1 MGNTKSHFRKLSRRN
16 SFSMVLRTSSSKFT
30 SDQERSSNGVSLSS
44 RSHSLASNTTGGS
57 DISRLSVPDTYNDS
71 ISIKDQAC
79 SGPNSNL
86 SSDQLSLVKCCW
98 HLVSVDTSNV
108 CMNFFH
114 QLQRQFSTPKTKK
127 SLQKQK
133 SATHSSTPSLSHLSG
148 NGNTYS
154 FHHRDQIIRNQ
165 SISQHCQKNSS
176 NSGSG
181 NRSLTQGQLTQQAL
195 KLACCLDAVIGS
207 LARNSKVKEEK
218 LVKML
223 CDNGH
228 QFKSFLGLD
237 NFFTDTLVV
246 REMTNA
252 FCESLKLVVIQNG
265 LNWSQELQEA
275 WEAIFRILLY
285 HLDGLSE
292 IEDEDD
298 DMLWWFEFSRQN
310 YWWFLTGTKTRETK
324 VWSSLLIV
332 IILTKLT

>member
-16 SFSMVLRTSSSKFT
+16 SFSMVLRPSSLPGS
-30 SDQERSSNGVSLSS
+30 SEERSSNGVSS

-57 DISRLSVPDTYNDS
+57 DISRLSVPDNDS
-71 ISIKDQAC
+71 ISIKDQQLHPH
-79 SGPNSNL
+79 SSL
-86 SSDQLSLVKCCW
+86 SSDQLSLVKYSW

-114 QLQRQFSTPKTKK
+114 QLQRQFSTPRIKK
-127 SLQKQK
+127 SLQKTK
-133 SATHSSTPSLSHLSG
+133 SSQGVTHSSTPSLRDSG
-148 NGNTYS
+148 NGNGSYS
-154 FHHRDQIIRNQ
+154 FHHRDLIPRNRT
-165 SISQHCQKNSS
+165 SSGSQPCQKISIGS
-176 NSGSG
+176 RSGS
-181 NRSLTQGQLTQQAL
+181 SLTQGHLTQQAL

-228 QFKSFLGLD
+228 QFKTFLGLD
-237 NFFTDTLVV
+237 HFYTDTLVV

-292 IEDEDD
+292 IDDDD
-298 DMLWWFEFSRQN
+298 DMLW
-310 YWWFLTGTKTRETK
+310 
-324 VWSSLLIV
+324 
-332 IILTKLT
+332 

>member
-16 SFSMVLRTSSSKFT
+16 SFSLVLRPSSLPE
-30 SDQERSSNGVSLSS
+30 ERSSNGVSVSS

-71 ISIKDQAC
+71 NLSIKDQG
-79 SGPNSNL
+79 GPNSTL
-86 SSDQLSLVKCCW
+86 SSDQLSLVKYSW

-114 QLQRQFSTPKTKK
+114 QLQRQFSTPRIKK
-127 SLQKQK
+127 SLQKTK
-133 SATHSSTPSLSHLSG
+133 SQTVTHSSTPSLSSG

-154 FHHRDQIIRNQ
+154 FHHRDQITRNR
-165 SISQHCQKNSS
+165 SCTGSHHCQKM
-176 NSGSG
+176 SGAAGS
-181 NRSLTQGQLTQQAL
+181 RSLTQGQLTQQAL

-207 LARNSKVKEEK
+207 LTRNSKVKEEK

-228 QFKSFLGLD
+228 QFKTFLGLD
-237 NFFTDTLVV
+237 NFYTDTLVV

-265 LNWSQELQEA
+265 LHWSQELQEA

-292 IEDEDD
+292 IDDDDD
-298 DMLWWFEFSRQN
+298 DMLW
-310 YWWFLTGTKTRETK
+310 
-324 VWSSLLIV
+324 
-332 IILTKLT
+332 

>member
-16 SFSMVLRTSSSKFT
+16 SFSMVLRPSSFTT
-30 SDQERSSNGVSLSS
+30 SDQERSLNGVSVAS

-71 ISIKDQAC
+71 ISIKDQA

-86 SSDQLSLVKCCW
+86 SSDQLSLVKCSW
-98 HLVSVDTSNV
+98 HLISVDTSNV

-114 QLQRQFSTPKTKK
+114 QLQRQFSTPKIKK

-133 SATHSSTPSLSHLSG
+133 STTHSSTPSLSHLSG
-148 NGNTYS
+148 GTGSSHSSYS
-154 FHHRDQIIRNQ
+154 FHHRDHISRNR
-165 SISQHCQKNSS
+165 SCTGSHHCQKFSS
-176 NSGSG
+176 TG

-228 QFKSFLGLD
+228 QFKTFLGLD
-237 NFFTDTLVV
+237 NFYTDTLIVK
-246 REMTNA
+246 EMTNA
-252 FCESLKLVVIQNG
+252 FCESLKLSVIQNG

-275 WEAIFRILLY
+275 WEAVFRILLY

-292 IEDEDD
+292 IDDEDD
-298 DMLWWFEFSRQN
+298 DMLW
-310 YWWFLTGTKTRETK
+310 
-324 VWSSLLIV
+324 
-332 IILTKLT
+332 